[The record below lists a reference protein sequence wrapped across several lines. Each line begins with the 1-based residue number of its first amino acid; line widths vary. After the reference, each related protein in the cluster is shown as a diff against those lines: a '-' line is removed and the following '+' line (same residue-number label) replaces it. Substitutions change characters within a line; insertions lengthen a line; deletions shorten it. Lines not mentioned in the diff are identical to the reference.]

1 MNLFKKIIEKLK
13 NLFNKKQEIVM
24 LEEGR
29 VDLNNEKDKFRESL
43 KVKIEKI
50 TKSRNLQGTIEIEGM
65 PVVQLS
71 ASITIDPSDFTI
83 YNNGGVNRTILN
95 TDLYR
100 KNISTIRQEIAE
112 FEEEVYLMEDE
123 MLAASKVEL
132 EE

>member
-1 MNLFKKIIEKLK
+1 
-13 NLFNKKQEIVM
+13 M
-24 LEEGR
+24 L
-29 VDLNNEKDKFRESL
+29 
-43 KVKIEKI
+43 KI
-50 TKSRNLQGTIEIEGM
+50 TKNRALNGTIEIEGV

-112 FEEEVYLMEDE
+112 FEDEVYLMEDE
-123 MLAASKVEL
+123 MLTVAKVEI

>member
-1 MNLFKKIIEKLK
+1 
-13 NLFNKKQEIVM
+13 M
-24 LEEGR
+24 L
-29 VDLNNEKDKFRESL
+29 
-43 KVKIEKI
+43 KI

-71 ASITIDPSDFTI
+71 ASITIDPSDFTV
-83 YNNGGVNRTILN
+83 YNNGGVSRTILN

-112 FEEEVYLMEDE
+112 FEDEVYLMEDE

>member
-1 MNLFKKIIEKLK
+1 
-13 NLFNKKQEIVM
+13 M
-24 LEEGR
+24 L
-29 VDLNNEKDKFRESL
+29 
-43 KVKIEKI
+43 KI

-65 PVVQLS
+65 SVVQLS

-83 YNNGGVNRTILN
+83 YNNGGVSRTILN

-112 FEEEVYLMEDE
+112 FEDEVYLMEDE
-123 MLAASKVEL
+123 MLAAAKVEI

>member
-1 MNLFKKIIEKLK
+1 
-13 NLFNKKQEIVM
+13 M
-24 LEEGR
+24 L
-29 VDLNNEKDKFRESL
+29 
-43 KVKIEKI
+43 KI
-50 TKSRNLQGTIEIEGM
+50 TKSRNLQGTIEIEGV

-71 ASITIDPSDFTI
+71 ASIAIDPADFTV

-112 FEEEVYLMEDE
+112 FEDEVYLMEDE
-123 MLAASKVEL
+123 MLAASRVEI

>member
-1 MNLFKKIIEKLK
+1 
-13 NLFNKKQEIVM
+13 M
-24 LEEGR
+24 L
-29 VDLNNEKDKFRESL
+29 
-43 KVKIEKI
+43 KI
-50 TKSRNLQGTIEIEGM
+50 TKSRNLQGTIEIEGV

-71 ASITIDPSDFTI
+71 ASITIDTDDFTV

-112 FEEEVYLMEDE
+112 FEDEVYLMEDE
-123 MLAASKVEL
+123 LLTAAKVEI

>member
-1 MNLFKKIIEKLK
+1 
-13 NLFNKKQEIVM
+13 M
-24 LEEGR
+24 L
-29 VDLNNEKDKFRESL
+29 
-43 KVKIEKI
+43 KI
-50 TKSRNLQGTIEIEGM
+50 TKSRNLQGTIEIEGV

-83 YNNGGVNRTILN
+83 YNNGGVSRTILN

-112 FEEEVYLMEDE
+112 FEDEVYLMEDE

>member
-1 MNLFKKIIEKLK
+1 
-13 NLFNKKQEIVM
+13 M
-24 LEEGR
+24 L
-29 VDLNNEKDKFRESL
+29 
-43 KVKIEKI
+43 KI
-50 TKSRNLQGTIEIEGM
+50 TKSRNLQGTIEIEGV

-71 ASITIDPSDFTI
+71 ASITIYPDDFSV

-112 FEEEVYLMEDE
+112 FEDEVYLMEDE
-123 MLAASKVEL
+123 LLTAAKVEI

>member
-1 MNLFKKIIEKLK
+1 
-13 NLFNKKQEIVM
+13 M
-24 LEEGR
+24 L
-29 VDLNNEKDKFRESL
+29 
-43 KVKIEKI
+43 KI

-112 FEEEVYLMEDE
+112 FEEEVYLMEDKL
-123 MLAASKVEL
+123 LATTKVEI

>member
-1 MNLFKKIIEKLK
+1 
-13 NLFNKKQEIVM
+13 M
-24 LEEGR
+24 L
-29 VDLNNEKDKFRESL
+29 
-43 KVKIEKI
+43 KI
-50 TKSRNLQGTIEIEGM
+50 TKSRNLQGTIEIEGV

-71 ASITIDPSDFTI
+71 ASITIDPADFTV

-100 KNISTIRQEIAE
+100 KNISTIRQEINE
-112 FEEEVYLMEDE
+112 FEDEVYLMEDE

>member
-1 MNLFKKIIEKLK
+1 M
-13 NLFNKKQEIVM
+13 V
-24 LEEGR
+24 
-29 VDLNNEKDKFRESL
+29 
-43 KVKIEKI
+43 KI

-83 YNNGGVNRTILN
+83 YNNGGVSRTILN

-112 FEEEVYLMEDE
+112 FEDEVYLMEDE
-123 MLAASKVEL
+123 MLAAAKVEI

>member
-1 MNLFKKIIEKLK
+1 MLKII
-13 NLFNKKQEIVM
+13 
-24 LEEGR
+24 
-29 VDLNNEKDKFRESL
+29 
-43 KVKIEKI
+43 
-50 TKSRNLQGTIEIEGM
+50 KSRSLQGTIEIEGV

-71 ASITIDPSDFTI
+71 ASITIDPDDFTI

-100 KNISTIRQEIAE
+100 KNISTIRQEIAK
-112 FEEEVYLMEDE
+112 FEDEVYLMEDE

>member
-1 MNLFKKIIEKLK
+1 
-13 NLFNKKQEIVM
+13 M
-24 LEEGR
+24 L
-29 VDLNNEKDKFRESL
+29 
-43 KVKIEKI
+43 KI
-50 TKSRNLQGTIEIEGM
+50 TKNRTLNGTIEIEGA

-112 FEEEVYLMEDE
+112 FEDEVYLMEDE
-123 MLAASKVEL
+123 MLTAAKVEI
-132 EE
+132 EELNVITQRDVVELLLRR

>member
-1 MNLFKKIIEKLK
+1 
-13 NLFNKKQEIVM
+13 
-24 LEEGR
+24 
-29 VDLNNEKDKFRESL
+29 
-43 KVKIEKI
+43 
-50 TKSRNLQGTIEIEGM
+50 M

-112 FEEEVYLMEDE
+112 FEEEVYLMEDKL
-123 MLAASKVEL
+123 LATTKVEI

>member
-1 MNLFKKIIEKLK
+1 
-13 NLFNKKQEIVM
+13 M
-24 LEEGR
+24 L
-29 VDLNNEKDKFRESL
+29 
-43 KVKIEKI
+43 KI

-83 YNNGGVNRTILN
+83 YNNGGVSRTILN

-112 FEEEVYLMEDE
+112 FEDEVYLMEDE

>member
-1 MNLFKKIIEKLK
+1 
-13 NLFNKKQEIVM
+13 M
-24 LEEGR
+24 L
-29 VDLNNEKDKFRESL
+29 
-43 KVKIEKI
+43 KI
-50 TKSRNLQGTIEIEGM
+50 TKSRSLQGTIEIEGV

-71 ASITIDPSDFTI
+71 ASITIDPSDFAV
-83 YNNGGVNRTILN
+83 YNSGGVNRTILD

-112 FEEEVYLMEDE
+112 FEDEVYLMEDE

>member
-1 MNLFKKIIEKLK
+1 
-13 NLFNKKQEIVM
+13 M
-24 LEEGR
+24 L
-29 VDLNNEKDKFRESL
+29 
-43 KVKIEKI
+43 KI

-71 ASITIDPSDFTI
+71 ASITVDPSDFSI
-83 YNNGGVNRTILN
+83 YNNGGVNRTILD

-112 FEEEVYLMEDE
+112 FEDEVYLIEDE
-123 MLAASKVEL
+123 LLTTAKVEI

>member
-1 MNLFKKIIEKLK
+1 
-13 NLFNKKQEIVM
+13 M
-24 LEEGR
+24 L
-29 VDLNNEKDKFRESL
+29 
-43 KVKIEKI
+43 KI
-50 TKSRNLQGTIEIEGM
+50 TKNRTLNGTIEIEGV

-83 YNNGGVNRTILN
+83 YNNGGVSRTILN

-123 MLAASKVEL
+123 MLAASKVEI